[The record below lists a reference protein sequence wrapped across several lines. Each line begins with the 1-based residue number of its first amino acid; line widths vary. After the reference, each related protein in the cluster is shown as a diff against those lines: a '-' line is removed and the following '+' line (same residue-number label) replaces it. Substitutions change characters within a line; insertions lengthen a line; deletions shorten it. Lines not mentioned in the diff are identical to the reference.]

1 MTESEIRR
9 LVSATAD
16 EAARRAAHEV
26 LVALGIDVSK
36 PFEMQRDF
44 QHLRS
49 WRESSEAVKRYGILT
64 LIGLFLTGIVGAVV
78 AAFRAG

>member
-1 MTESEIRR
+1 MTE
-9 LVSATAD
+9 D
-16 EAARRAAHEV
+16 EARTIAKAAAREAAHEI
-26 LVALGIDVSK
+26 LTTLGIDIDR

-49 WRESSEAVKRYGILT
+49 WRESSEAVKRYGIVT

>member
-1 MTESEIRR
+1 MTENEIRS
-9 LVSATAD
+9 LVSATA
-16 EAARRAAHEV
+16 EVTARKAAHEV
-26 LVALGIDVSK
+26 LIALGVDVTR

-64 LIGLFLTGIVGAVV
+64 LIGLFLTGIAGAVI